1 MEEKEPIEDQELK
14 RKEEEARRNTIVGQC
29 EEAQKAFDQLVDG
42 VLDDLCKGAKK
53 IGFSTTKDKMSGII
67 HIIIQ
72 ISIILMMLYTIWHLV
87 TIK

>member
-14 RKEEEARRNTIVGQC
+14 RKKEEARRNTIVGQC

-53 IGFSTTKDKMSGII
+53 
-67 HIIIQ
+67 
-72 ISIILMMLYTIWHLV
+72 
-87 TIK
+87 